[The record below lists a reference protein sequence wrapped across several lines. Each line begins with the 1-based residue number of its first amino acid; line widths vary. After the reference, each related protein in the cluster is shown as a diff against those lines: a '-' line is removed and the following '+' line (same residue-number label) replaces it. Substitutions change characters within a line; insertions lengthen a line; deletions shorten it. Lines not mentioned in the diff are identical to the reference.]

1 MIEIRPFGYP
11 LLQMITH
18 RKKNKL
24 GRIQVPDTAPL
35 AHSVEDATHRLS
47 SAVETAGAR
56 TAKSARKGAK
66 QASDRASALSEQLG
80 DRVNHA
86 QLDLKHDLKR
96 ARRKRRFWQFWRRV
110 DSEAIL
116 KAQLAKTSRD
126 LAHESSDLNSAVN
139 SLNSVIKANRKGAA
153 RGRTRLIA
161 GTAIGAALM
170 YHFDAEHGK
179 ERRKATARRLRGV
192 AGRSSSGPSS

>member
-1 MIEIRPFGYP
+1 M
-11 LLQMITH
+11 LNH
-18 RKKNKL
+18 RKKKTL

-35 AHSVEDATHRLS
+35 AHGVEDATHRLS
-47 SAVETAGAR
+47 AAVETAGAR
-56 TAKSARKGAK
+56 TAKGARKGAK

-86 QLDLKHDLKR
+86 QLDLKRELKR
-96 ARRKRRFWQFWRRV
+96 ARRKRRFRLFRRRL
-110 DSEAIL
+110 DGDAIL
-116 KAQLAKTSRD
+116 KAQLARTSRD

-153 RGRTRLIA
+153 RGRTRLIGGA
-161 GTAIGAALM
+161 AIGAALM

-179 ERRKATARRLRGV
+179 ERRKATVQRLRSAARRS
-192 AGRSSSGPSS
+192 A